1 MFEQAD
7 EFLAAQRIPR
17 RLSNHSI
24 RCYGSALTRIAR
36 WMTQHGEHELSEANI
51 EAYLREMMDNKCSR
65 STFAT
70 ATVVLN
76 RWIKFY
82 KLPLRMPGLTM
93 PRPRRQAD
101 YISPEEI
108 GIILANIPRKTAQG
122 ITDYAIIDLA
132 YATGMRRN
140 EICKLQYCDVNWEQQ
155 YIFVRY
161 GKRGKQRFVPFMGV
175 LRKSLRA
182 YLKKVRPTKLSAHCS
197 NFFFVS
203 PKGNRPLN
211 DNDMQELNAR
221 INNEYSPFKKHI
233 TLHRLRH
240 ACATHLSEN
249 GADLRLI
256 GLILGHSSPDVTS
269 EYIDYSEEYLAK
281 VFKKG
286 HPRA

>member
-1 MFEQAD
+1 MFEKAD
-7 EFLAAQRIPR
+7 EFLSAQRIRR

-24 RCYGSALTRIAR
+24 RCYGSALTRMAK
-36 WMTQHGEHELSEANI
+36 WMAQHGEHELSEANI

-93 PRPRRQAD
+93 PRPRRQTD

-161 GKRGKQRFVPFMGV
+161 GKRGRQRFVPFVGV

-182 YLKKVRPTKLSAHCS
+182 YLKKVRPTKLSTHCS

-203 PKGNRPLN
+203 PKGDRPLN
-211 DNDMQELNAR
+211 DNDMQALNAR

-249 GADLRLI
+249 GADIRLI
-256 GLILGHSSPDVTS
+256 GLILGHSSPDIIS